1 MIHSDWNDCEKENY
15 ERLCKCGTI
24 DGLAYT
30 AVMEMYNARKADE
43 AAKFREDKIRDALGM
58 MAEGIEQL
66 EILLGVNIKKMSEKH
81 FREEM
86 ARLREVCRKCKE
98 SNEQADTSGES
109 CDSTAEN

>member
-1 MIHSDWNDCEKENY
+1 MIHSDWNDCEKDNY
-15 ERLCKCGTI
+15 ARLCKCGTI

-58 MAEGIEQL
+58 MAEGITQL
-66 EILLGVNIKKMSEKH
+66 EIILGIDIKKIAGKH
-81 FREEM
+81 FSEEM

-98 SNEQADTSGES
+98 SNEYAETSGES